1 MRSEVRAS
9 SVSELTTFSMKGRD
23 QLQNGPN
30 KLVKKRFL
38 RRGQRY
44 KPIILVEGPSEWIQ
58 YARNDKK
65 SLLSYDLRTAILI
78 FHFCGP
84 RQTHQLMSRPSSG
97 PYFNLIL
104 TA

>member
-1 MRSEVRAS
+1 MRAS

-44 KPIILVEGPSEWIQ
+44 KPIILVEGPSE
-58 YARNDKK
+58 
-65 SLLSYDLRTAILI
+65 
-78 FHFCGP
+78 
-84 RQTHQLMSRPSSG
+84 
-97 PYFNLIL
+97 
-104 TA
+104 